1 MFKIILH
8 DPRHIRPFNEPARDL
23 RVQNKPLWAW
33 QRDVLAPYT
42 TREIT
47 LFPGQGIPAL
57 QGEVLVYRDN
67 LFFDRYFIEAF
78 LEEARKRDR
87 PSRVAFSPDNPA
99 FTEHMLPLS
108 RSYTQQGDLYLA
120 DLWYYPKG
128 VVQEPAEPLVVDM
141 QVQEIGYHHV
151 PPYMARELGDL
162 TFYVPLRGFIAI
174 DTWVHILFADVVMGL
189 FARGARFEA
198 RLKRDPLF
206 KLRILFKA
214 MLEGKQVLQSSELVK
229 IGKNCVID
237 PSAVIHGPTTIGDNV
252 TIGAGVVI
260 DNCIIGNNVNIS
272 QGCQLLLSVVGDGS
286 FLPFRASLF
295 MTTFMENST
304 VAQNS
309 CLQLCVV
316 GRNSFVGAGTTF
328 TDFNL
333 LSKPLKVRNADG
345 QLEDTNFIVL
355 GSAVG
360 HNCRIGSGFVIYPA
374 RTIESDV
381 VLIVQED
388 RHVIKKDVTFEE
400 SDHHRWPDHRHR
412 RLYPREGEEDPEEGS
427 HIASGRGSP

>member
-1 MFKIILH
+1 M
-8 DPRHIRPFNEPARDL
+8 
-23 RVQNKPLWAW
+23 
-33 QRDVLAPYT
+33 
-42 TREIT
+42 
-47 LFPGQGIPAL
+47 
-57 QGEVLVYRDN
+57 
-67 LFFDRYFIEAF
+67 EAF

-87 PSRVAFSPDNPA
+87 PSRVAFSPDNLA

-381 VLIVQED
+381 VLIVRED
-388 RHVIKKDVTFEE
+388 RHVIKKDITFEE

-412 RLYPREGEEDPEEGS
+412 RLYPREGEEDQEEGS
-427 HIASGRGSP
+427 HIVSGRGSP

>member
-1 MFKIILH
+1 MFKVILH
-8 DPRHIRPFNEPARDL
+8 EPRHIWPFNEPARDL
-23 RVQNKPLWAW
+23 RIQNRPLWVW
-33 QRDVLAPYT
+33 QRDLLAPYT
-42 TREIT
+42 RQELT
-47 LFPGQGIPAL
+47 LFPGQGLPPL

-67 LFFDRYFIEAF
+67 LFFDQPFLEAF
-78 LEEARKRDR
+78 LEQARRR
-87 PSRVAFSPDNPA
+87 SNPSRVAFRGDNPA
-99 FTEHMLPLS
+99 FREHMLPLS
-108 RSYTQQGDLYLA
+108 RSYTRQGDLYLA
-120 DLWYYPKG
+120 DFWYYPNG
-128 VVQEPAEPLVVDM
+128 ITQEPAEPLVVDM
-141 QVQEIGYHHV
+141 QVREIGYHHV

-189 FARGARFEA
+189 FARGARFEE

-206 KLRILFKA
+206 KLRILFRA
-214 MLEGKQVLQSSELVK
+214 MLEGKQVLECSELVQ

-237 PSAVIHGPTTIGDNV
+237 PTAVIHGPTTIGDNV

-295 MTTFMENST
+295 MTTLMENST
-304 VAQNS
+304 VAQNT

-333 LSKPLKVRNADG
+333 LGKPLRVRNAEG
-345 QLEDTNFIVL
+345 RLEPTNFLVL
-355 GSAVG
+355 GGCVG
-360 HNCRIGSGFVIYPA
+360 HNCRLGSGLVVFPA
-374 RTIESDV
+374 RTVESDV
-381 VLIVQED
+381 VIVARDD
-388 RHVIKKDVTFEE
+388 RHILTHDVTYEQ
-400 SDHHRWPDHRHR
+400 SDHHHWPDHRHR
-412 RLYPREGEEDPEEGS
+412 RMYPREDEDQE
-427 HIASGRGSP
+427 A